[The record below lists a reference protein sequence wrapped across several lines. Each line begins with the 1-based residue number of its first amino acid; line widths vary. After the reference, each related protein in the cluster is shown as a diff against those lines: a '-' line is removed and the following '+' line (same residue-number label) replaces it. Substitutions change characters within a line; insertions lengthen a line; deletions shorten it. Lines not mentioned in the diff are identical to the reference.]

1 MKYVN
6 TCSQGSF
13 IAWGTGFRF
22 EYEAPSR
29 LLSITPLDRKRAI
42 ARLRFDKDLAEDPLA
57 YVESL
62 DKTNQIQALMYSN
75 NATLNLAETLDRD
88 RISGLIKSTA
98 RISRFAFDLHTKNFE
113 RFAWFFCKDFDLESF
128 KIKKFVSKR
137 KETAFYIG
145 KLQTRYH
152 NSVRVRACTLPRLVA
167 ALSDKT
173 LTDLITME
181 FGHSYNNSAHT
192 LLNASSKLSTI
203 SRILDENFI
212 PENKVERY
220 KGLKNPIA
228 KPGIMTQHDS

>member
-22 EYEAPSR
+22 KYEAPSR

-42 ARLRFDKDLAEDPLA
+42 AKLRFDDKLAKEPLA

-75 NATLNLAETLDRD
+75 NTTIDLSDTLDRD
-88 RISGLIKSTA
+88 RIGGLIKSTA
-98 RISRFAFDLHTKNFE
+98 HISRFAFDLNTKNFE
-113 RFAWFFCKDFDLESF
+113 RFAAFFCKDFELESF
-128 KIKKFVSKR
+128 KIKKFISKR
-137 KETAFYIG
+137 QETEFYIG
-145 KLQTRYH
+145 KLQTRY
-152 NSVRVRACTLPRLVA
+152 NNFVRVRACTLTGLTA

-212 PENKVERY
+212 PERKLERY
-220 KGLKNPIA
+220 KGLKNPIT
-228 KPGIMTQHDS
+228 KPQIITKNDG